1 MEFSTP
7 LTPATLIRRYKRF
20 LADVQMEDKRTFT
33 VHTANTGAMTGC
45 AVPGSRIWLRNSQNP
60 SRKYPWS
67 WELSSSSDGIL
78 IGINTHLA
86 NVLVE
91 EAINNGVITEL
102 QGYTRIRREV
112 KYGDENSRID
122 FRLEHGSRV
131 PCYVEVKSVT
141 LVRQAGM
148 AEFPDA
154 VSARG
159 SKHLRELIKV
169 RQEGNRAVLVFCVQ
183 RDDARQVRVAA
194 DIDPLYAQTLKQAYA
209 MGVELLAYQA
219 SVTTKAIRLLHPIP
233 FNL

>member
-1 MEFSTP
+1 MEYSPP
-7 LTPATLIRRYKRF
+7 LTPARLIRRYKRF
-20 LADVQMEDKRTFT
+20 LADVRMDNGRTFT

-45 AVPGSRIWLRNSQNP
+45 AIPGSRIWLRDSQNP

-67 WELSSSSDGIL
+67 WELSSTSEGTL

-86 NVLVE
+86 NSLVE
-91 EAINNGVITEL
+91 EAIENAVITEL
-102 QGYTRIRREV
+102 QGYSRIRREV

-122 FRLEHGSRV
+122 LLLEHDSRV

-141 LVRQAGM
+141 LVRQAGK

-154 VSARG
+154 VSTRG

-169 RQEGNRAVLVFCVQ
+169 REEGNRAVLIFCVQ
-183 RDDARQVRVAA
+183 RQDASQVRVAA
-194 DIDPLYAQTLKQAYA
+194 DIDPEYAQTLSHAYA

-219 SVTTKAIRLLHPIP
+219 SITTTRIKLLHPID